1 MVALTRLD
9 TGIGFEDVVAY
20 LVGVAVVS
28 VAAFGVTVTLGKHA
42 FGAVRR
48 ADYRVLSAGV
58 VVMLV
63 VLTFVFSGFVG
74 LPILVAATVV
84 GLVPNYTRVRRV
96 NCMGALLL
104 PLIFLL

>member
-1 MVALTRLD
+1 
-9 TGIGFEDVVAY
+9 
-20 LVGVAVVS
+20 
-28 VAAFGVTVTLGKHA
+28 
-42 FGAVRR
+42 VRR
-48 ADYRVLSAGV
+48 ADYRVLSTGV

-63 VLTFVFSGFVG
+63 VLTFIFSGFVG

-104 PLIFLL
+104 PLIFIL